1 MKKVVLFFIICL
13 SVMKGFSQFNNLS
26 DFNVPGVFP
35 GGGRIAINGDIG
47 AIEITTSGENI
58 IARAFER
65 IFAKINA
72 ATNSEVVEEA
82 IRELESIWESMES
95 SEKAKF
101 KTAYKQLRKYAKSRR
116 KSLKKAKK
124 RK

>member
-1 MKKVVLFFIICL
+1 
-13 SVMKGFSQFNNLS
+13 MKGFSQFNNLS

-35 GGGRIAINGDIG
+35 GGGRIVINGDIG

-65 IFAKINA
+65 IFAKINT
-72 ATNSEVVEEA
+72 ATNSEEVKEA
-82 IRELESIWESMES
+82 IKELKAIWKSMES

-116 KSLKKAKK
+116 KIL
-124 RK
+124 RGQERRNR